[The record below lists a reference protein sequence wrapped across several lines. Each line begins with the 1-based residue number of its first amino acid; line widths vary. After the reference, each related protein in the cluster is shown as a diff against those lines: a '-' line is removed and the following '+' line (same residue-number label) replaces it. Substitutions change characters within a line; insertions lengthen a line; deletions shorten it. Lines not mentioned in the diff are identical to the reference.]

1 MRRPKRPM
9 LFVFRAG
16 PDPVLE
22 RLDFLVGERFT
33 SGRHTLRVIGS
44 SYTLN
49 KRALFHL
56 TGHDRAHAG
65 IELNERPL
73 GLIETQTTFLF
84 RWAVAT
90 EAPPGEDWLD
100 VANKTNA
107 LCSAHI
113 EPQQCDGQAHRN

>member
-44 SYTLN
+44 SYALN

-73 GLIETQTTFLF
+73 GLIEPQSTFLL
-84 RWAVAT
+84 RRSVTT
-90 EAPPGEDWLD
+90 EAAPRQDWLD
-100 VANKTNA
+100 VADETYA
-107 LCSAHI
+107 LCGAQI
-113 EPQQCDGQAHRN
+113 EPQQCD